1 VKIDLLKLS
10 ETAGRLFM
18 TLLGRSWRI
27 FYVSPPATGRLGRT
41 RGRNALFALWHGR
54 QLPLIFTHRFENVHV
69 LVSMSRDGLYAA
81 NVLRS
86 MGFPT
91 VRGSASKGGLAA
103 MRNMARLLRKGIDC
117 AITPDGPRGPECVVQ
132 KGIAHIAHSGRVP
145 IVPIG
150 TSAWPV
156 LRLNSWDHF
165 MFPLPFAR
173 MTVVEGRPVQP
184 GGELS
189 PAALTAIVQAEMNR
203 VSSLADL
210 TASPA
215 ARMQASL
222 FRTLGRFASIPAGVG
237 LLTRSKSERMERR
250 GFCEPSRDHPV
261 WLHGSSI
268 GELQGLLPLAED
280 LLEMDV
286 AVHVT
291 CFTPSGREILERTG
305 IRCSL
310 IPLDNPRWV
319 ERFLDRLAPS
329 ALILAETELWPNIL
343 HTSVMRGIPAMMVNA
358 RLSERSLSRYSKA
371 SSLVAGILSCFT
383 AILCRS
389 AEDLTRYAKLGVP
402 SRILRLAGDS
412 KSLARSEP
420 APESWRIM
428 LHASGR
434 KVLLAGSTRPGEEEQ
449 VLDAAVKAGWL
460 PVIAPRHLERVGRV
474 MELAADRGLS
484 PVPWSSLGNGED
496 EGKDFGS
503 VVLDVHGILAS
514 LYGAADAA
522 FVGGTFA
529 PIGGHNVLE
538 PLQQGVP
545 VIVGKNH
552 ASFAGEIRYASSEGV
567 GFVVEDSDELADTLS
582 QLADNPV
589 DEEIAR
595 RAGRLAGEQ
604 FHKMFTYVLA
614 SMGICRNSKGLTGEK
629 T

>member
-1 VKIDLLKLS
+1 
-10 ETAGRLFM
+10 
-18 TLLGRSWRI
+18 
-27 FYVSPPATGRLGRT
+27 
-41 RGRNALFALWHGR
+41 
-54 QLPLIFTHRFENVHV
+54 
-69 LVSMSRDGLYAA
+69 
-81 NVLRS
+81 
-86 MGFPT
+86 
-91 VRGSASKGGLAA
+91 
-103 MRNMARLLRKGIDC
+103 
-117 AITPDGPRGPECVVQ
+117 
-132 KGIAHIAHSGRVP
+132 
-145 IVPIG
+145 
-150 TSAWPV
+150 
-156 LRLNSWDHF
+156 

-184 GGELS
+184 GGETD
-189 PAALTAIVQAEMNR
+189 PAALTSIVQAEMNR

-210 TASPA
+210 TASPV
-215 ARMQASL
+215 ARLQASI
-222 FRTLGRFASIPAGVG
+222 FRALGRFASIPAGAW
-237 LLTRSKSERMERR
+237 LLTRPESERMERR
-250 GFCEPSRDHPV
+250 GFCEPSRGHPV

-268 GELQGLLPLAED
+268 GELKGLLPLAED
-280 LLEMDV
+280 LLGNDV

-291 CFTPSGREILERTG
+291 CFTSSGRKILERTG

-319 ERFLDRLAPS
+319 ERFLDRLDPA
-329 ALILAETELWPNIL
+329 ALVLAETELWPNIL
-343 HTSVMRGIPAMMVNA
+343 HAAVMRGIPAMMVNA
-358 RLSERSLSRYSKA
+358 RLSDRSLSRYSKA
-371 SSLVAGILSCFT
+371 SSLVAGILSCFA

-389 AEDLTRYAKLGVP
+389 AEDQGRYGKLGVH
-402 SRILRLAGDS
+402 SRILKLAGDS

-420 APESWRIM
+420 APESWRIT

-460 PVIAPRHLERVGRV
+460 PVIAPRHLERVGRIL
-474 MELAADRGLS
+474 ELAADRGLS
-484 PVPWSSLGNGED
+484 PVPWSSLGNGKG
-496 EGKDFGS
+496 EGRDFDS
-503 VVLDVHGILAS
+503 VVIDVHGILAS

-529 PIGGHNVLE
+529 PFGGHNVLE

-552 ASFAGEIRYASSEGV
+552 ASFAGEIQYASSEGV

-582 QLADNPV
+582 KLADSPI

-604 FHKMFTYVLA
+604 FYAMFRDVLA
-614 SMGICRNSKGLTGEK
+614 SMGICRNPRRLTGEK